1 MENERER
8 VPLRNKNGIQ
18 DRMLGFLYKT
28 KPGRVLLRWLIVP
41 GVSKAAGYFMDSSF
55 STLFIKPFIKY
66 NKINMDEYEEREY
79 KNFND
84 FFTRKVKEG
93 SRSFSEEK
101 TDLCSPCD
109 AKLSI
114 YDITEDAV
122 FYVKGTH
129 YNIESLTKSKKLAQ
143 YYKGGTLCIF
153 RLCVDDYHRYAYIDA
168 GKQKRNYKIPGVLHT
183 VNPIACGEFPVYKE
197 NSREFS
203 VLYSKNFG
211 HVLTME
217 VGAMMVGRIKNY
229 KGETYA
235 LRGQEKGR
243 FEYGGSTVILAFAKG
258 EAIIDEEIINNSKY
272 GFETLVKMG
281 EVIGKKGP
289 GNTEGGFLEDE
300 YGYAHI

>member
-1 MENERER
+1 MENERKR

-41 GVSKAAGYFMDSSF
+41 GVSKAAGYVMD
-55 STLFIKPFIKY
+55 
-66 NKINMDEYEEREY
+66 
-79 KNFND
+79 
-84 FFTRKVKEG
+84 
-93 SRSFSEEK
+93 
-101 TDLCSPCD
+101 CSPCD

-211 HVLTME
+211 NVLTME